1 MFERPPEGG
10 LLSFCDGEWAG
21 RPRSAFW
28 DAPFEF
34 FALLC
39 LRLIFLLRS
48 LRGEYPPCLA
58 CALVVLCSPL
68 RLLRA
73 ENEGRHARN
82 WAKFIKWECAWP
94 RIGKVFNCAE
104 FS

>member
-1 MFERPPEGG
+1 MFGRPPEGG
-10 LLSFCDGEWAG
+10 LLSFCDGVGWTAAKCLLG
-21 RPRSAFW
+21 CALLV
-28 DAPFEF
+28 

-48 LRGEYPPCLA
+48 LRGEHPPCLA
-58 CALVVLCSPL
+58 YALVVLCSPP

-82 WAKFIKWECAWP
+82 WAKFIEWECAWP